1 MPPNSDNNDDVN
13 AVGIIENISTLSV
26 IDNNAT
32 NEVDNVS
39 VSSDERPQGNNEV
52 GTPEVDDEMLSLS
65 TATSATSIASALSDG
80 EARPRSTPRARSQS
94 FSIYGRSSSA
104 MSGDSERPHSQPR
117 HASAGGR
124 RSTPRSR
131 PRSNPRTRTPMRQES
146 PLLITGR
153 GDNIVLNQNAQDVSP
168 NDNDAST
175 NSNSEE
181 TMIRNIFNTR
191 RRIRSDSIPEEAIS
205 AQSVEQGDQDV
216 NLTTT
221 TSTSAT
227 NAPRAGHL
235 LTSIRETNS
244 RSTRRSTNPTRSRLV
259 GLSDKQNPSHRKLRR
274 WNNDR
279 FVGTSSEQLHLTLQ
293 NNEASVTEQ
302 YWREFYSEYLFVY
315 IVLCSIE
322 QCG

>member
-1 MPPNSDNNDDVN
+1 MPPNSSDNDNDNVNDV
-13 AVGIIENISTLSV
+13 AIIENISTLFV
-26 IDNNAT
+26 NDNDAT
-32 NEVDNVS
+32 NEIDNV
-39 VSSDERPQGNNEV
+39 VSDEQPQDDVENVV

-104 MSGDSERPHSQPR
+104 MSGGSDRPNSQPR
-117 HASAGGR
+117 HSSAGGGGR

-153 GDNIVLNQNAQDVSP
+153 GDNIVLNQSAQDVSS
-168 NDNDAST
+168 NDNDGV

-181 TMIRNIFNTR
+181 NMIRNIFNTR
-191 RRIRSDSIPEEAIS
+191 RRIRSDSIPEEVIS
-205 AQSVEQGDQDV
+205 EQSVEQV
-216 NLTTT
+216 ETTT

-259 GLSDKQNPSHRKLRR
+259 GLSDKQNPSHRKIRR

-302 YWREFYSEYLFVY
+302 YWREFYSEYLFMY
-315 IVLCSIE
+315 FSSC
-322 QCG
+322 

>member
-1 MPPNSDNNDDVN
+1 MPPNSSDDDDVN
-13 AVGIIENISTLSV
+13 DVAIIENISTLSV
-26 IDNNAT
+26 IDNNAF
-32 NEVDNVS
+32 NDIDNV
-39 VSSDERPQGNNEV
+39 VSNEEQPQGNNEI
-52 GTPEVDDEMLSLS
+52 GTPDVDDEMLSLS

-104 MSGDSERPHSQPR
+104 MSGGSDRPNSQPR

-153 GDNIVLNQNAQDVSP
+153 GDNIVLNQNAQDASA
-168 NDNDAST
+168 NDNDGV

-205 AQSVEQGDQDV
+205 AQSVEQGDQGI
-216 NLTTT
+216 NLATT

-259 GLSDKQNPSHRKLRR
+259 GLSDKQNPSHRKIRR

-302 YWREFYSEYLFVY
+302 YWREFYSEYFFMY
-315 IVLCSIE
+315 FSSC
-322 QCG
+322 

>member
-1 MPPNSDNNDDVN
+1 MPPNSNNDDNVN
-13 AVGIIENISTLSV
+13 DIAIIENISTLSV
-26 IDNNAT
+26 IDNDATT
-32 NEVDNVS
+32 NEIDNV
-39 VSSDERPQGNNEV
+39 VINEEEQPQGNNEV

-65 TATSATSIASALSDG
+65 TTATSATSIASALSDG

-94 FSIYGRSSSA
+94 LSITYGRSSSA
-104 MSGDSERPHSQPR
+104 MSGGSDRPHSQPR
-117 HASAGGR
+117 HSSAGGR

-153 GDNIVLNQNAQDVSP
+153 GDNIVLNQSAQDVSS
-168 NDNDAST
+168 NDNDGV

-181 TMIRNIFNTR
+181 NMIRNIFNTR
-191 RRIRSDSIPEEAIS
+191 RRIRSDSIPEEVIS
-205 AQSVEQGDQDV
+205 TQSVEQGDQDV

-302 YWREFYSEYLFVY
+302 YWREFYSEYLFVF
-315 IVLCSIE
+315 LFLLE
-322 QCG
+322 QYS